1 MSVNE
6 LQKVKEKFVKQ
17 LLPLKNVASVGI
29 GRKEV
34 QGRETEELAIIV
46 GVTQKLPPILIE
58 KPDLVPQ
65 VLDQFKTDVIR
76 VGEIS
81 VLPPMAIISDR
92 IKRIRPAKGG
102 YSIGNIEI
110 TAGTF
115 GCVVYRN
122 SQPFILSN
130 AHVLT
135 TDPTKSISSSKQ
147 IVQPGIYDG
156 GKFPEDHIGNLEDYI
171 VINPSVDISTCPVSQ
186 GTVGFLN
193 LISQVF
199 RRQSRFQ
206 ALAYSQ
212 EVNLIDAAIAKPLT
226 SDQIIPEVEDVGVPT
241 GVFNGDSLLGQTVM
255 KSGRTTGITHGK
267 VKQVDVDVSVGYG
280 GSPGMPSKIAQ
291 FTDQIL
297 IESIAEEGAFSQGGD
312 SGSIVFVDD
321 GSKKVCGLLFAG
333 NEEGTFTYANRIQN
347 VLQLLNVQLVINP

>member
-1 MSVNE
+1 MNVTKVRN
-6 LQKVKEKFVKQ
+6 VKEKFLEQ
-17 LLPLKNVASVGI
+17 LLPLKNVVSVGI
-29 GRKEV
+29 GRKKV

-46 GVTQKLPPILIE
+46 GVKQKLPHELI
-58 KPDLVPQ
+58 KKSDLIPL
-65 VLDQFKTDVIR
+65 VLDEIKTDVIQI
-76 VGEIS
+76 GEIS
-81 VLPPMAIISDR
+81 VLPPLTVVSDR
-92 IKRIRPAKGG
+92 TKRIRPAKGG

-122 SQPFILSN
+122 LQPFILSN

-135 TDPTKSISSSKQ
+135 PDPTKSGSSSKQ

-156 GKFPEDHIGNLEDYI
+156 GKYPEDHIGNLEDYI
-171 VINPSVDISTCPVSQ
+171 VINPSIDISTCPVSQ

-206 ALAYSQ
+206 AFAYSQ
-212 EVNLIDAAIAKPLT
+212 EVNLVDAAIARPLT

-241 GVFNGDSLLGQTVM
+241 GVFDGDSLLGQTVV
-255 KSGRTTGITHGK
+255 KSGRTTGTTRAK

-280 GSPGMPSKIAQ
+280 GSPGIPSKIVQ

-297 IESIAEEGAFSQGGD
+297 IESGVEEGAFSQGGD

-321 GSKKVCGLLFAG
+321 GNKQVCGLLFAG

-347 VLQLLNVQLVINP
+347 VLQLLNVQLIINP